1 MKFYAID
8 LFCGIGGLSKGL
20 ELANIPVIAGIDIDN
35 TCRFAYEKNTKSV
48 FILQNIEN
56 LESCEIAKLYPIDTD
71 IKILVGCAPCQ
82 PFSKYSQRY
91 RKDGFEDNKWKLLYE
106 FLRLIRDI
114 KPEIVSI
121 ENVPD
126 LSKQSVF
133 LDFVS
138 TLEKLGYSVDWK
150 IVYCPAYGVPQNR
163 KRLVLENVPDLSKQ
177 SVFLDFVSTLEKL
190 GYSVDW
196 KIVYCPA
203 YGVPQNRK
211 RLVLLA
217 SLIAEIQL
225 IKPVVSE
232 KNYPTVRDAIG
243 KLKPI
248 KAGEQ
253 DKEDPLHRASRL
265 SELNLKRIE
274 SSSPGGTWRDWD
286 PSIQLNCH
294 KKNTG
299 STYPSVYGRMEWD
312 EPSPTITTQ
321 FYGYGNGRFGHPEQN
336 RALSIREGALLQSFP
351 EDYVFID
358 QDHPSNNKE
367 LGIHI
372 GNAVPVELGKA
383 IGITIYNHIKENLK
397 DGKEEKDV

>member
-114 KPEIVSI
+114 KPEIVSM
-121 ENVPD
+121 
-126 LSKQSVF
+126 
-133 LDFVS
+133 
-138 TLEKLGYSVDWK
+138 
-150 IVYCPAYGVPQNR
+150 
-163 KRLVLENVPDLSKQ
+163 ENVPDLSKQ